1 MSSRRGANIVE
12 APPPRLLSLR
22 RAAWVSDEVLLLALD
37 SKSEVGGTDGSA
49 DGTARRCLEVE
60 AKVFAAPL
68 GRIAAAPLTSSLE
81 GAHRLKFLDADKSE
95 VLTLEA
101 EDVTGVLT
109 DLRTFLR
116 DGPAGW
122 DAATRTA
129 LHGFL
134 ASLGA
139 EHGLS
144 ASLSDGL
151 RRVREGLRERRP
163 VTVEDRR
170 LGRGV
175 AIDRLHRIDARSFYV
190 HGRAWDEVAP
200 IATLAMTSPEGERLE
215 LLDRVFRHPSLGT
228 GFVGFFQIATPTRG
242 VEGWVVES
250 ASGPERAVE
259 ASASLAPDPW
269 ITIFADG
276 ALGFDGADELRER
289 HIRPAIARLNE
300 LRRAGADIVE
310 LASYGR
316 APSSPALSL
325 VVPLQR
331 RIDLIEHQL
340 AQFSADPELGECELL
355 YVLDDPE
362 QSDALEA
369 LAGELYGL
377 YGHPFRIAALT
388 EAAGAS
394 IACNLGA
401 ELARAERLVLLDAD
415 VLPARPGWLGAMS
428 AALDA
433 DSEVGAAT
441 PKLLFADEA
450 IDQAGLEYSTAEG
463 SGEAPSIRY
472 RLRGMHRSAAAAA
485 EAVDVA
491 AAGMACL
498 AIDAAGFRE
507 AGGLRSEYGLGI
519 YEGSDLSRRLAERG
533 RKLRYV
539 PSAEL
544 YRLEGLGAAPEPLGE
559 RYARWLHSRLWM
571 DEIARVGL

>member
-1 MSSRRGANIVE
+1 MSGRRGADLVE
-12 APPPRLLSLR
+12 APPPRLLSLH

-37 SKSEVGGTDGSA
+37 SKSEVGGTGGSA
-49 DGTARRCLEVE
+49 EGTARRCLEVE

-95 VLTLEA
+95 VLAVEA
-101 EDVTGVLT
+101 EDVTRALT

-116 DGPAGW
+116 QGPAGW
-122 DAATRTA
+122 DATTRTA

-175 AIDRLHRIDARSFYV
+175 AIERLHRIDAHSFYV
-190 HGRAWDEVAP
+190 RGRAWDEVAP
-200 IATLAMTSPEGERLE
+200 IATLAVTSPEGERLE

-228 GFVGFFQIATPTRG
+228 GFAGFFQIATPTRG
-242 VEGWVVES
+242 IDGWVVES

-259 ASASLAPDPW
+259 ASASLTPDPW

-276 ALGFDGADELRER
+276 ALELDGADELRER

-300 LRRAGADIVE
+300 LRRAGADVVE

-316 APSSPALSL
+316 PPSPPALSL

-340 AQFSADPELGECELL
+340 AQFSADPEFGECELL

-401 ELARAERLVLLDAD
+401 ELAQAERLVLLDAD

-463 SGEAPSIRY
+463 SGGALSIRH
-472 RLRGMHRSAAAAA
+472 RLRGMHRDAAAAA

-491 AAGMACL
+491 AAGTACL

-507 AGGLRSEYGLGI
+507 AGGLRSEYGLGT
-519 YEGSDLSRRLAERG
+519 YEGSDLSRRLAERE

-539 PSAEL
+539 PRAEL

-571 DEIARVGL
+571 DAIVRAGL

>member
-1 MSSRRGANIVE
+1 VSGGRGAVE
-12 APPPRLLSLR
+12 AAPPRLRSLR
-22 RAAWVSDEVLLLALD
+22 RAAWVSDELLLLALEPE
-37 SKSEVGGTDGSA
+37 SEVGGSDGA
-49 DGTARRCLEVE
+49 AEGTARKCLEVE
-60 AKVFAAPL
+60 AQVFAAPL
-68 GRIAAAPLTSSLE
+68 GRIAAAPLASSLE
-81 GAHRLKFLDADKSE
+81 GAHRLKFVDAEGSE
-95 VLTLEA
+95 VLVVGA
-101 EDVTGVLT
+101 EDVTGALT

-144 ASLSDGL
+144 ASLGNGL
-151 RRVREGLRERRP
+151 RRVRDGLRERRP

-175 AIDRLHRIDARSFYV
+175 GIERLHRIDARSFYV
-190 HGRAWDEVAP
+190 RGRAWDEVAP
-200 IATLAMTSPEGERLE
+200 IATLAVTSPEGERLD
-215 LLDRVFRHPSLGT
+215 LLDRVFRHPSLGN
-228 GFVGFFQIATPTRG
+228 GFVGFFETAAPTRG
-242 VEGWVVES
+242 ADGWVVES
-250 ASGPERAVE
+250 ASRPERAVE
-259 ASASLAPDPW
+259 APASVAPDPL

-276 ALGFDGADELRER
+276 ALEFDGADELRER
-289 HIRPAIARLNE
+289 HIRPAIVRLNE
-300 LRRAGADIVE
+300 SRRAGADIVE

-316 APSSPALSL
+316 PPSSPALSL

-362 QSDALEA
+362 HSDALEA

-394 IACNLGA
+394 VACNLGT

-433 DSEVGAAT
+433 DPEAGAAT

-450 IDQAGLEYSTAEG
+450 IDQAGLEYATAGG
-463 SGEAPSIRY
+463 SGGALSIRH
-472 RLRGMHRSAAAAA
+472 RLRGMHRDAPAAA
-485 EAVDVA
+485 EAADVA
-491 AAGMACL
+491 AAGVACL
-498 AIDAAGFRE
+498 AIDAAGFRDV
-507 AGGLRSEYGLGI
+507 GGLRTEYGLGI

-539 PSAEL
+539 PRAEL
-544 YRLEGLGAAPEPLGE
+544 YRLAGLGAAPEPLGE

-571 DEIARVGL
+571 DAIVRVGP